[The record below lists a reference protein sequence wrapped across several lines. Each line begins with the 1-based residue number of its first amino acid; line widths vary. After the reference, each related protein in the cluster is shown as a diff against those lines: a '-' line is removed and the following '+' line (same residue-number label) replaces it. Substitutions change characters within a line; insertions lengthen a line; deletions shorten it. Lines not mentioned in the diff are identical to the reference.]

1 MSHCSFSVEVEGVQ
15 ASGSAGQLALSEV
28 LLCMFLFL
36 FFKGRV
42 GVIFGGGFG
51 TLNSVGIA
59 CLVSLF
65 FLSAF
70 VNCEFSK

>member
-1 MSHCSFSVEVEGVQ
+1 MEGVQ
-15 ASGSAGQLALSEV
+15 ASCLVVQVILSE
-28 LLCMFLFL
+28 LFLCTFPFL

-51 TLNSVGIA
+51 TLNNVGIA

-65 FLSAF
+65 FLSGF
-70 VNCEFSK
+70 VDCEFSK